1 MTGST
6 FVLLSGAL
14 TFGVPLALAVNELV
28 ALRRRPDGEWRRD
41 PEPAP
46 LPPKPLPDCLIPR
59 PMAPR
64 SMEQRPTAPIPDARA
79 PVLEN
84 A

>member
-59 PMAPR
+59 PVAP
-64 SMEQRPTAPIPDARA
+64 RPTAPLPDARA